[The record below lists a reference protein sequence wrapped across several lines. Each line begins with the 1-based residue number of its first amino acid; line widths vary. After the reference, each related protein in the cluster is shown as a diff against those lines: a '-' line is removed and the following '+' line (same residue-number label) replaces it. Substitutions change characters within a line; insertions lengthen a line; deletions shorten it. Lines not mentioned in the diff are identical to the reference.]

1 VIANLVV
8 NSEAGLAAA
17 GNQIENIT
25 GSLIFFSLFFMAI
38 GLISIVYPRL
48 FWYLRIGRKVKGVEP
63 SSVYLWVLRFGGLM
77 LFALNAV
84 ILYYFVL
91 N

>member
-1 VIANLVV
+1 MIANLAV

-77 LFALNAV
+77 LFALSAI

>member
-1 VIANLVV
+1 VIANLAV

-77 LFALNAV
+77 LFALSAI

>member
-1 VIANLVV
+1 MITNFAGI
-8 NSEAGLAAA
+8 SAAGLAAA
-17 GNQIENIT
+17 GKQIENIT
-25 GSLIFFSLFFMAI
+25 GSLLFFSLFFMVI

-63 SSVYLWVLRFGGLM
+63 SSIYLWVLRTGGFM
-77 LFALNAV
+77 LFALCAI

>member
-1 VIANLVV
+1 MIAFFTGNLQ
-8 NSEAGLAAA
+8 AGVAAA
-17 GNQIENIT
+17 GKQVEDIT
-25 GSLIFFSLFFMAI
+25 GSLLFFSLFFMVI

-48 FWYLRIGRKVKGVEP
+48 FWYLRIGRKVRGVEP
-63 SSVYLWVLRFGGLM
+63 SSVYLWVLRIGGIM
-77 LFALNAV
+77 LFALGAF

>member
-1 VIANLVV
+1 MIANLVV

-77 LFALNAV
+77 LFALNAG

>member
-1 VIANLVV
+1 MIEIFAG
-8 NSEAGLAAA
+8 NSKAGLAAA
-17 GNQIENIT
+17 GKQIENIT
-25 GSLIFFSLFFMAI
+25 GSLLFFSLLFMAI

-63 SSVYLWVLRFGGLM
+63 SSVYLWVLRIGGFM
-77 LFALNAV
+77 LFALGAI